1 MFMCLCVTKVLSG
14 VDQTNQGFT
23 SCKIGL
29 FLVKEGVFLS
39 IKKMRMQALDVH
51 WRKKHD
57 LKENVH
63 VIIPYSIV
71 KL

>member
-39 IKKMRMQALDVH
+39 IKENENASSWCALE
-51 WRKKHD
+51 KKAWFERECACD
-57 LKENVH
+57 DTLFNC
-63 VIIPYSIV
+63 
-71 KL
+71 